1 MNTRTP
7 QGVGGAG
14 SSTFPAPQ
22 TRGPAVPVT
31 SLAIGSAK
39 PPVANSPAPIK
50 TGGGLLFEGVK

>member
-7 QGVGGAG
+7 LGVSGAG
-14 SSTFPAPQ
+14 FSTFPAPQ
-22 TRGPAVPVT
+22 TRGPAVPFT

-50 TGGGLLFEGVK
+50 TGGGLFFEGAE